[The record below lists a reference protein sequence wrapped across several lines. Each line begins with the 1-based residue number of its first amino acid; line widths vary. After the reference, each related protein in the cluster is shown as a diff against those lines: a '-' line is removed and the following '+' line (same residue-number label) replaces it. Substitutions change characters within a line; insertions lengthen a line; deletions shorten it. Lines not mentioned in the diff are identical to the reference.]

1 MSVGT
6 SPLTGLPAPP
16 MKPSAR
22 GSRLPMGRAVIR
34 SGLKV
39 VCLCSLVL
47 MGLVW
52 MARPAAQVA
61 TNDDGRTLRVLAAA
75 RGLH

>member
-1 MSVGT
+1 M
-6 SPLTGLPAPP
+6 
-16 MKPSAR
+16 
-22 GSRLPMGRAVIR
+22 
-34 SGLKV
+34 KV